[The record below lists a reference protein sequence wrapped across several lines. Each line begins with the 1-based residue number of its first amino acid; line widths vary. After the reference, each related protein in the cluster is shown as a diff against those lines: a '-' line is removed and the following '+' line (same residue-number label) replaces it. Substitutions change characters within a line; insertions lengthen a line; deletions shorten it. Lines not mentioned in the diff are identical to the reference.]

1 MLTVMDPGR
10 RDRFLRRLAG
20 LDVAGV
26 TFDVGLAAAAV
37 ATLADLESVVA
48 WFHVVFLLLCV
59 HAFRVTGWR
68 FVLRALPGGVV
79 AGIALLWAYDRGIV
93 PVDELVEYPILAS
106 VVVVVY
112 LVSARHLRLVRAIE
126 GQRRAIT
133 ELHQAG
139 QRELQ
144 EQLALAQQ
152 LEANQRLAAAV
163 VHDVNNVLG
172 AIRVLGENLAD
183 GAPGTDPRRAGAEIE
198 TYAER
203 AGLIIADLLR
213 SSRLTADARRRPV
226 CDLATTVADAA
237 PVLRRLCGESVDLEI
252 DAGDA
257 RGLVP
262 LAQVRLEQMLVNL
275 VANAVEACEPGG
287 RVRVGV
293 HPDGDTVVIRIA
305 DDGRGIP
312 DHLQERIFE
321 PYFTTRADAGGTGL
335 GLYTVREQL
344 LEVGGSV
351 RVDSTPGEGALVEM
365 RLPFRPSASRPEG
378 AATAHAAAG
387 AAGDDDVTGAFE
399 PLDVVFVDDDPV
411 LLDHV
416 TAGLRAAGHTVHA
429 FADAESALAHLRHDG
444 ACDVVVTDLTLPG
457 MSGLELADRLGRRR
471 RHLPVLVASGSAES
485 VADLPRDVRLRRKPY
500 TVAQLLADLVSL
512 TRPT

>member
-1 MLTVMDPGR
+1 MVR
-10 RDRFLRRLAG
+10 RKKET
-20 LDVAGV
+20 VAGV
-26 TFDVGLAAAAV
+26 FAVDDYLYGGLAHAQPILAVESFAANQ
-37 ATLADLESVVA
+37 
-48 WFHVVFLLLCV
+48 
-59 HAFRVTGWR
+59 
-68 FVLRALPGGVV
+68 
-79 AGIALLWAYDRGIV
+79 

-203 AGLIIADLLR
+203 AGLIITDLLR

-226 CDLATTVADAA
+226 CDLATTLADAA
-237 PVLRRLCGESVDLEI
+237 PVLRRLCGDTVDLEI

-262 LAQVRLEQMLVNL
+262 LAQLRLEQMLVNL
-275 VANAVEACEPGG
+275 VANAVEACESGG
-287 RVRVGV
+287 RVRVEV
-293 HPDGDTVVIRIA
+293 HADGDSVVIGIA

-312 DHLQERIFE
+312 DHVRDRIFE
-321 PYFTTRADAGGTGL
+321 PYFTTRPDAGGTGL

-351 RVDSTPGEGALVEM
+351 RIDSTPGEGTLVEM
-365 RLPFRPSASRPEG
+365 RLPFRPSAAGP
-378 AATAHAAAG
+378 AAAVG
-387 AAGDDDVTGAFE
+387 TGGGEEGDAEVAGVFE

-444 ACDVVVTDLTLPG
+444 ACDVVVTDLALPG
-457 MSGLELADRLGRRR
+457 MSGLELAERLARRH
-471 RHLPVLVASGSAES
+471 RHLPILVASGTADR

-512 TRPT
+512 TRAT